1 MLACSTSG
9 VGLIRTLH
17 GSSPTGTVG
26 VIRKGSTRVPS
37 IFVRRGPDTSARR
50 PVGRRYRPWGQP
62 DRTTLE
68 WAIRN
73 PDLRLRGTPGTRQ
86 PGILEIRCTGPR
98 RHDPSQQ
105 GDHSYPQY
113 PQDKS
118 GRRALLELREVPAG
132 RFHRD
137 RADRANICL
146 NRRDV
151 AFESAR
157 RTVIHRLLRCPAHT
171 EGGVVVRSPF
181 SAFRDFSTE
190 NSTYVDNLNG
200 A

>member
-1 MLACSTSG
+1 MDRLLPAQWASSG
-9 VGLIRTLH
+9 RGAPGCLRF
-17 GSSPTGTVG
+17 
-26 VIRKGSTRVPS
+26 
-37 IFVRRGPDTSARR
+37 FVRRGPDTSARR

-113 PQDKS
+113 PQGRS

-171 EGGVVVRSPF
+171 EGGVVVGSPF
-181 SAFRDFSTE
+181 FAFRDFPQKIPHMWT
-190 NSTYVDNLNG
+190 T
-200 A
+200 